1 MTRRPGRLTSALRAA
16 AVTMVLAGAIACGGA
31 DVTGTAGRGTG
42 TSGGGTDGGATTGD
56 ARLVGRWSRTVYFY
70 DEYGGLNSSRTEW
83 TFAADGSAARTVT
96 ATNWDLGWSDAVVSL
111 ARWSTAGNEIV
122 IAYQPPDAGTV
133 RFAFRFE
140 STIDGPMLWLGEAGF
155 FRLTP

>member
-1 MTRRPGRLTSALRAA
+1 MTRRPVRLTSALRAA
-16 AVTMVLAGAIACGGA
+16 AVAMVLAGALACGGA

-42 TSGGGTDGGATTGD
+42 TSGGGTDGGTTTGD

-70 DEYGGLNSSRTEW
+70 DEYGSLNSSRTEW
-83 TFAADGSAARTVT
+83 TFAADGAAARTVT
-96 ATNWDLGWSDAVVSL
+96 ATNWDLGLSDAVVAL